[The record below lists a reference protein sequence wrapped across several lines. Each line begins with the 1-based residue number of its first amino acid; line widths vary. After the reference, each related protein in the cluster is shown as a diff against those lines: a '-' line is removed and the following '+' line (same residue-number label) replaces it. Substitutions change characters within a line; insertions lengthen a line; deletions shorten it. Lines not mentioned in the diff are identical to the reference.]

1 MHNTVAATFT
11 FTREGVAGS
20 CSFLR
25 PITPARL
32 DCVEKHR
39 HPVRRHRLADEVTLH
54 GVASLFSEETELL
67 LGFHAFGDDR
77 HFKTVTEAN
86 DRAHDRRRLRI
97 ASKIHDKGAVDLDLV
112 ERERLQ
118 IAQRGVAA
126 AEIVHRNSYAHLPQP
141 MQRHQVRIVLLEGAR
156 SR

>member
-1 MHNTVAATFT
+1 MAQELAGLAGRLGGIAWRTANQRIVLLD
-11 FTREGVAGS
+11 RE
-20 CSFLR
+20 
-25 PITPARL
+25 
-32 DCVEKHR
+32 
-39 HPVRRHRLADEVTLH
+39 RLADEVTLH
-54 GVASLFSEETELL
+54 GVASLFSEETELF

-126 AEIVHRNSYAHLPQP
+126 AEIVHREF
-141 MQRHQVRIVLLEGAR
+141 VRPVP
-156 SR
+156 